1 MYLVHNKPTTNT
13 RTSEIFIPLS
23 LKTSITSIDLRPRRP
38 KKGKNHNINRSESLP
53 PIMEKI
59 TDADIKIKIKS
70 KFWFD
75 LFNRPTNKSLDFLKA
90 ITNKKQRKNG
100 PKA

>member
-1 MYLVHNKPTTNT
+1 M
-13 RTSEIFIPLS
+13 SENFILLS
-23 LKTSITSIDLRPRRP
+23 LNTSIVSIDLRPRRP

-59 TDADIKIKIKS
+59 TDAEIKIKIKS

-75 LFNRPTNKSLDFLKA
+75 SFNRPINKSLEFLKTM
-90 ITNKKQRKNG
+90 TNKKQRKKG